1 MERSEIA
8 RVLDDGDLEKRSQ
21 IVAWVIEREPERQSG
36 PSPVGEAPA
45 AAKRASIRR
54 ALGPSAEGF

>member
-21 IVAWVIEREPERQSG
+21 IMAWVIEREPET
-36 PSPVGEAPA
+36 
-45 AAKRASIRR
+45 
-54 ALGPSAEGF
+54 

>member
-21 IVAWVIEREPERQSG
+21 IMVSVIEREPER
-36 PSPVGEAPA
+36 
-45 AAKRASIRR
+45 
-54 ALGPSAEGF
+54 

>member
-1 MERSEIA
+1 MARSEIA

-21 IVAWVIEREPERQSG
+21 IMAWVIEREPETQSARA
-36 PSPVGEAPA
+36 PVGEAP